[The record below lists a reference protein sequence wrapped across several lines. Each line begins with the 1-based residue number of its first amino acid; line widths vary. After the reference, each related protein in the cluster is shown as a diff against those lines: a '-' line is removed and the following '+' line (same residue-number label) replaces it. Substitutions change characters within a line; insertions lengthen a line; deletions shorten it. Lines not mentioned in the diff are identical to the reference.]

1 MSLLA
6 QVAAGVETAF
16 TAAGDLVSSAV
27 YVVRAGTSNYDPVTD
42 TYTAQTTV
50 YTVRALRSSF
60 TEQEREASP
69 VTVEDVKVLIPAVDL
84 QGVKPRETDYFT
96 LDGLD
101 YNVLGVKGIP
111 GNSLWIVSARKK

>member
-16 TAAGDLVSSAV
+16 TAAGDLVSSAQ
-27 YVVRAGTSNYDPVTD
+27 YVVRSGASTYDPVTD
-42 TYTAQTTV
+42 THSTPTTT

-69 VTVEDVKVLIPAVDL
+69 VTVEDVKILVPASDL
-84 QGVKPRETDYFT
+84 DGTKPRETDYFQ
-96 LDGLD
+96 LDGLQ
-101 YNVLGVKGIP
+101 YNVLAARGIP
-111 GNSLWIVSARKK
+111 GNSLWIITGRKK